1 MKKLNFFLD
10 KVFFKK
16 ILSITLLFFI
26 FILFIFGFRAYLGN
40 KLIYLLFTI
49 ISTCSL
55 FYGFRKKSIFFDNF
69 IAILLWLGFWFK
81 FTIQI
86 SFLNSQ
92 FPEGTGLFDFKPGSY
107 DQVLL
112 ISSVGLVSFSL
123 ASFIRNFFFNYD
135 KINFANFYLS
145 GIGNFLN
152 KKKKIFYIYL
162 SS

>member
-69 IAILLWLGFWFK
+69 ISILLWLGFWS
-81 FTIQI
+81 I
-86 SFLNSQ
+86 
-92 FPEGTGLFDFKPGSY
+92 
-107 DQVLL
+107 LL
-112 ISSVGLVSFSL
+112 IQQKIEVDPQQTFFYKALSL
-123 ASFIRNFFFNYD
+123 QAYNQFV
-135 KINFANFYLS
+135 
-145 GIGNFLN
+145 
-152 KKKKIFYIYL
+152 
-162 SS
+162 